1 MAEERPADL
10 VRQWRAGDQEAAGK
24 LFHRYVDRL
33 IALARG
39 HLSARL
45 SSRVDAEEVVQ
56 SAYRCFFVL
65 AREGRY
71 DLERGG
77 DLWQMLVTITLHKL
91 QQHVDYHSAQKR
103 AVSREEPLAGE
114 ESLAAL
120 QTQLLAREP
129 SPADAVALSDELERA
144 LAALGARE
152 RRIIELRLQGLK
164 VEEIANDL
172 NSSER
177 TIWRALERF
186 KKRLEHP

>member
-10 VRQWRAGDQEAAGK
+10 VRQWRAGDQQAAGE
-24 LFHRYVDRL
+24 LFRRYVDRL

-39 HLSARL
+39 NLSARL

-56 SAYRCFFVL
+56 SAYRCFFAM

-77 DLWQMLVTITLHKL
+77 DLWQMLVTITMHKL

-103 AVSREEPLAGE
+103 SVTREENFASA
-114 ESLAAL
+114 ESLAAAQAEL
-120 QTQLLAREP
+120 PGREP
-129 SPADAVALSDELERA
+129 SPADAAALSDELQRA
-144 LAALGARE
+144 LQDLTPRE
-152 RRIIELRLQGLK
+152 RQIIELRLQGCK

-172 NSSER
+172 NTSER

-186 KKRLEHP
+186 KKRLEP

>member
-10 VRQWRAGDQEAAGK
+10 VRQWQAGDQQAAGE

-33 IALARG
+33 IALARC

-45 SSRVDAEEVVQ
+45 SGRVDAEEVVQ
-56 SAYRCFFVL
+56 SAYRCFFAM
-65 AREGRY
+65 ARAGRY

-77 DLWQMLVTITLHKL
+77 DLWQMLVAITLHKL

-103 AVSREEPLAGE
+103 TVTREENFASE
-114 ESLAAL
+114 ESRAAL
-120 QTQLLAREP
+120 QAQLPAREP
-129 SPADAVALSDELERA
+129 SPADAAALSDELERA
-144 LAALGARE
+144 LGTLTPRE
-152 RRIIELRLQGLK
+152 RRIIELRLQGFK
-164 VEEIANDL
+164 VEEIATEL

-186 KKRLEHP
+186 KARLEHP